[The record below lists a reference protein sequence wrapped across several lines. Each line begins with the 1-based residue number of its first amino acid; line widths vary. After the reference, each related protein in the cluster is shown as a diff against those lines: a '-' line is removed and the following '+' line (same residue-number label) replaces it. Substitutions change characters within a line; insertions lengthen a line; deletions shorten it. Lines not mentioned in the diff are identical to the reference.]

1 MGRRPWSLRALVAAG
16 IGFAMTVIYI
26 ALILAQ
32 DSSVVEAVPF
42 ALVMGL
48 ASGMAL
54 VSVRVRSAAMA
65 RRLLISGAVLFI
77 LIGLLAIL
85 SIGVAFLLAGVVS
98 ALGARQV
105 PHDKQWHRDPRHSPF
120 GQTPPS

>member
-16 IGFAMTVIYI
+16 IGFAMTVNYV
-26 ALILAQ
+26 ALIVAQ
-32 DSSVVEAVPF
+32 DSSVIEALPF
-42 ALVMGL
+42 ATVMGL

-54 VSVRVRSAAMA
+54 VSVRVRSVAMA
-65 RRLLISGAVLFI
+65 RRLLITGAVLFI

-85 SIGVAFLLAGVVS
+85 TIGVAFLAAGVVS

-105 PHDKQWHRDPRHSPF
+105 PHDKQWHHDLGHSPF

>member
-1 MGRRPWSLRALVAAG
+1 MAAG
-16 IGFAMTVIYI
+16 VGFAMTVIYV

-32 DSSVVEAVPF
+32 DSSVVEALPF
-42 ALVMGL
+42 ATVMGL
-48 ASGMAL
+48 ASGMAV
-54 VSVRVRSAAMA
+54 VSVRVRSMAMA

-85 SIGVAFLLAGVVS
+85 TIGVAFLFAGVVS

-105 PHDKQWHRDPRHSPF
+105 PHDKQRHRSPRHSPF